1 MLNLQEMKTN
11 LLKKVAIMLI
21 DNKIFQIVGVLLIA
35 AFTLG
40 FGIGAVT
47 EYSLTTKNK
56 VVTEVYV
63 VKQGDTLMEI
73 CAEYRKRDCR
83 NPYILEY
90 LDEIRRL
97 NPHIDSNLQIG
108 DELKIQ
114 YKVSGNN

>member
-1 MLNLQEMKTN
+1 MK
-11 LLKKVAIMLI
+11 
-21 DNKIFQIVGVLLIA
+21 NKILRVALVVFFAGL
-35 AFTLG
+35 TLG
-40 FGIGAVT
+40 FFTGAVT

-114 YKVSGNN
+114 YKEKADE